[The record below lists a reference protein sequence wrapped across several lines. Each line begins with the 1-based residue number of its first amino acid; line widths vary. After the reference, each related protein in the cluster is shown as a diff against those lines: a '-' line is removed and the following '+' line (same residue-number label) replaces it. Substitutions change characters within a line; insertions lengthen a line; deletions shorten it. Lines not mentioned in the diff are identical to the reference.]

1 MKITFF
7 LINYFSFSL
16 FSFFLY
22 FFILTG
28 YCIQQGLPSSSVI
41 KNLSAVKYLP
51 AMQEMWVRAVAGEDP
66 LEEGIAT
73 HFSVLAWEMVWTEEP
88 SGVQSMGSQK
98 SQT

>member
-22 FFILTG
+22 FFLLTR
-28 YCIQQGLPSSSVI
+28 YCIHQGFPSSSVI

-51 AMQEMWVRAVAGEDP
+51 AMQDIWVRTLAGEDP
-66 LEEGIAT
+66 LEEGITA
-73 HFSVLAWEMVWTEEP
+73 HSSVLAWEMAWTEEP

-98 SQT
+98 SRT